1 MCGITGYYQL
11 DNSPIQQID
20 VVKQMLLK
28 QRHRGP
34 DDSGIRAFSF
44 RTGKSEEI
52 APEAADITN
61 GFEGVLGFNRL
72 SILDLSTNG
81 HQPMCSPDGKVILI
95 FNGEIYNAFDFK
107 PMLEADGVKFKSHS
121 DTEVILYLYLKFGID
136 EMLKKLNGMF
146 ALAITDLRLNMQF
159 VARDRF
165 GIKPLYFVYDK
176 VFAFS
181 SEIKSFFAIPSFK
194 PKFNHEKLDEYL
206 LFRSSIAGTLFK
218 NVESLE
224 PGHYLTFSPDGDLK
238 KKRFFNI
245 NDLHRKASN
254 HNERDQQQLLQDVL
268 LASVKSQMISDVKLG
283 CQLSGGI
290 DSSLVTL
297 LAKSVLGK
305 DVLETVSIIF
315 KEKNFSEEQYI
326 DHVSSQLRLTSH
338 KFTLEEDYYINHLN
352 TVTWHLESP
361 INHPN
366 TIGIFLLAKSAREHV
381 TVLLSGEGADE
392 VFGGYAR
399 FDEVERPYLPLRL
412 LRQFKKNLSR
422 PSSILDYFDEANR
435 AIFANAFMTPDLAQM
450 LMPSF
455 NVERA
460 VEPRRSLY
468 NSLAGSRFDKQVK
481 LEMTTYLPDLLIRQD
496 KMSMAHSIEN
506 RVPFLDNNVV
516 DHSFTIPTRLLNKA
530 QDLRAGTQ
538 KYLLKQLAAQS
549 FGHDFAY
556 RPKMGFGIPLRTF
569 FAGKQFSQ
577 RLNEEILPPLR
588 SRQIMN
594 DRYVHNWIEN
604 IDTISHRELEALW
617 IAVSLELWMKEF
629 SL

>member
-44 RTGKSEEI
+44 RTCKSEEI
-52 APEAADITN
+52 TSQSADITN
-61 GFEGVLGFNRL
+61 EFEGVLGFNRL

-146 ALAITDLRLNMQF
+146 ALAITDLRIQKQF

-165 GIKPLYFVYDK
+165 GIKPLYFLYDK

-181 SEIKSFFAIPSFK
+181 SEIKSFLALPSFK
-194 PKFNHEKLDEYL
+194 PRVAVEKLDEYL
-206 LFRSSIAGTLFK
+206 LFRSTVEGTLFK
-218 NVESLE
+218 GVESLE
-224 PGHYLTFSPDGDLK
+224 PGHYLTFTPEGALK
-238 KKRFFNI
+238 KTGFFSVNS
-245 NDLHRKASN
+245 LHRQVYSGQ
-254 HNERDQQQLLQDVL
+254 EQECQQRLNDIL

-283 CQLSGGI
+283 CQLSGGV

-297 LAKSVLGK
+297 LAKSVIGK

-315 KEKNFSEEQYI
+315 DEKNFSEETYI
-326 DHVSSQLRLTSH
+326 DHVSSKLDLTAH
-338 KFTLEEDYYINHLN
+338 KFTLDARYYLDHLDIA
-352 TVTWHLESP
+352 TWHLESP
-361 INHPN
+361 LNHPN
-366 TIGIFLLAKSAREHV
+366 TLGIFLLAKSARKHV

-392 VFGGYAR
+392 VFGGYSR
-399 FDEVERPYLPLRL
+399 FDNIERPYLPITMLRHL
-412 LRQFKKNLSR
+412 KANYKKPASIFK
-422 PSSILDYFDEANR
+422 YFDEASR
-435 AIFANAFMTPDLAQM
+435 AAFANAFMNEELAT
-450 LMPSF
+450 LLLPSF
-455 NVERA
+455 SVDRA
-460 VEPRRSLY
+460 TAQRRSLF
-468 NSLAGSRFDKQVK
+468 NSLSGSRFDKQVK
-481 LEMTTYLPDLLIRQD
+481 FEMTTYLPDLLIRQD

-516 DHSFTIPTRLLNKA
+516 DHSFTIPTDLLNRVESSGIA
-530 QDLRAGTQ
+530 MQ
-538 KYLLKQLAAQS
+538 KYLLKQLASEA
-549 FGHDFAY
+549 FGRDFAY
-556 RPKMGFGIPLRTF
+556 RPKMGFGIPLRGF
-569 FAGKQFSQ
+569 FGSKAFTE
-577 RLNEEILPPLR
+577 RLKDEILPSLR
-588 SRQIMN
+588 QRN
-594 DRYVHNWIEN
+594 LLNAKHVDKWVEN
-604 IDTISHRELEALW
+604 IDTISSRELEALW
-617 IAVSLELWMKEF
+617 IAVSFELWMMKF
-629 SL
+629 AL